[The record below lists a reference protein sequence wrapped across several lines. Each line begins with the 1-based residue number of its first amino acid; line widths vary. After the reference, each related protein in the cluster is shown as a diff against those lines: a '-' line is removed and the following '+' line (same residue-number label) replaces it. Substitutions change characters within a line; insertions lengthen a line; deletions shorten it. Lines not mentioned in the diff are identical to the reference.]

1 MKLSE
6 LDDLCKEINIPY
18 AYGKFTEPINP
29 PHLIGTVIDTD
40 NFGADNKVW
49 YKNCNFRLELTTIK
63 KDLVLESKVENEL
76 LKDIYWDK
84 TENQIEDEGVYNIS
98 YFFNIEEE

>member
-6 LDDLCKEINIPY
+6 LDDLCKNVNIPY
-18 AYGKFTEPINP
+18 AYGKFTEPISP

-49 YKNCNFRLELTTIK
+49 YKNCNFRLG
-63 KDLVLESKVENEL
+63 S
-76 LKDIYWDK
+76 
-84 TENQIEDEGVYNIS
+84 
-98 YFFNIEEE
+98 